1 MSTIQTFKNLCSSV
15 NSRFSKGLNDDNQV
29 RAMLN
34 FANKHKD
41 LVLLIGY
48 DTYDCIELSRLSEIT
63 RAIESEKIDNDNKYI
78 RFYHR
83 DGGKFTACIL
93 N

>member
-1 MSTIQTFKNLCSSV
+1 MSTIQTFKNLCSAV

-29 RAMLN
+29 SAMIN
-34 FANKHKD
+34 FADKHKEF
-41 LVLLIGY
+41 VLLIGY
-48 DTYDCIELSRLSEIT
+48 DTYDCVELSELNKIT
-63 RAIESEKIDNDNKYI
+63 REIESEKIEDNNKYI

-83 DGGKFTACIL
+83 DGGKFTARIL